1 MVSNTLSNDA
11 YDTNQCVKNLKW
23 FKLQYTIY
31 ILLLFYDC
39 PYFLFSGLLNLR
51 GSDITYNPVFYSY
64 VIVTHTDVHLFV
76 DDKKLDSTVPE
87 HFKSENLSVIIQ
99 PYDKLHTFF
108 NDIVRMIL
116 LFFLFK

>member
-1 MVSNTLSNDA
+1 MIVH
-11 YDTNQCVKNLKW
+11 
-23 FKLQYTIY
+23 I
-31 ILLLFYDC
+31 
-39 PYFLFSGLLNLR
+39 LFSGLLNLR